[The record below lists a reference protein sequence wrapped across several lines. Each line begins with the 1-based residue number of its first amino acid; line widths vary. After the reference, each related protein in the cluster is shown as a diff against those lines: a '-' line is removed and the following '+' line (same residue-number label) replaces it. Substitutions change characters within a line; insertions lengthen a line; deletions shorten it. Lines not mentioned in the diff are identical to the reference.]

1 MKKAIITGIISF
13 FICFICAGC
22 GGNGDSIHVSA
33 DGNDKTGDGSPDNP
47 YATVSAAVANMAGG
61 EEILVHE
68 GTDGE
73 GVRMIEIGFRNEGIP
88 CCDKSRRRGA
98 RRDKKHRIRHTYSE
112 R

>member
-1 MKKAIITGIISF
+1 MKKAIITGIIAF

-47 YATVSAAVANMAGG
+47 YATVSAAVAKMSGG

-68 GTDGE
+68 GTYDGIVLAKE
-73 GVRMIEIGFRNEGIP
+73 VSGT
-88 CCDKSRRRGA
+88 RG
-98 RRDKKHRIRHTYSE
+98 SPW
-112 R
+112 